1 MVQDNE
7 VQKQK
12 EPIKND
18 VQWANQKQEIKDMFS
33 NKSMREGI
41 LSMGLAGRISC
52 CMRISSI
59 FR

>member
-18 VQWANQKQEIKDMFS
+18 VQWANSE
-33 NKSMREGI
+33 
-41 LSMGLAGRISC
+41 AGNQRYV
-52 CMRISSI
+52 
-59 FR
+59 